1 MQARLSEVHLNFIVH
16 ALNDEEDGKEV
27 VMEEETKIGNKDQ
40 EE

>member
-1 MQARLSEVHLNFIVH
+1 MTRRM
-16 ALNDEEDGKEV
+16 GKEV